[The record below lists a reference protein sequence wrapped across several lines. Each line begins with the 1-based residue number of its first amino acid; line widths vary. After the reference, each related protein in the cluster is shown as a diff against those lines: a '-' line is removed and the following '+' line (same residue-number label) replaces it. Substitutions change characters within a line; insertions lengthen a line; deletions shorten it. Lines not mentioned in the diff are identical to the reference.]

1 MSGYF
6 SNEAIAR
13 VLNMA
18 VASTETM
25 NNLDVDSDVIKARL
39 KLIREI
45 SDGLGVSVN
54 IPSNRRIMI
63 ERLIIQGSS

>member
-6 SNEAIAR
+6 SGEAIAR

-18 VASTETM
+18 VSSTETM
-25 NNLDVDSDVIKARL
+25 NNLDVEPDVIKARL

-45 SDGLGVSVN
+45 SDGLGVDVK
-54 IPSNRRIMI
+54 IPSNRKIMI
-63 ERLIIQGSS
+63 ERILMGDS